1 MRYHDARGDQHQL
14 DAQVGN
20 LRGVPVAVTLR
31 QPAGHHVGVVDGLHL
46 VPR

>member
-1 MRYHDARGDQHQL
+1 MRHHDARGDQHQL

-46 VPR
+46 VPG